1 MRIKDALKLKAGDIL
16 YRVDP
21 RKLSIKV
28 FRISSPDEI
37 YNFTTTTHE
46 NFSIE
51 CEKKRFHLP
60 IGIGKISFPFE
71 FKGLLY
77 FLCEDDANDYI
88 KTQIGQ

>member
-1 MRIKDALKLKAGDIL
+1 MKMENALKAGDIL

-28 FRISSPDEI
+28 FIISGPDEI

-51 CEKKRFHLP
+51 CEKKWFQIPLNNDP
-60 IGIGKISFPFE
+60 FPFE
-71 FKGLLY
+71 FKGQLY
-77 FLCEDDANDYI
+77 FLCEDDAKNYI
-88 KTQIGQ
+88 KTQIGL